1 MNQKDPEK
9 NQKRSKLTL
18 NKQIL
23 QNFSILKEELLA
35 RVNGGIM
42 NNGSE
47 SCHINDWTAKPS
59 CCPKDGGV

>member
-9 NQKRSKLTL
+9 NQKRSRLTL

-35 RVNGGIM
+35 RVNGGMM
-42 NNGSE
+42 NNWE
-47 SCHINDWTAKPS
+47 RKLPHQ
-59 CCPKDGGV
+59 